1 MVELV
6 IIIVFFVMLA
16 VDGAAAVLAGRL
28 PTAKRLAEEDEE
40 RFARYKSALRR

>member
-6 IIIVFFVMLA
+6 VIIVFFVLLA
-16 VDGAAAVLAGRL
+16 VGGVAAALAGRL

-40 RFARYKSALRR
+40 RFARYKRAVRR